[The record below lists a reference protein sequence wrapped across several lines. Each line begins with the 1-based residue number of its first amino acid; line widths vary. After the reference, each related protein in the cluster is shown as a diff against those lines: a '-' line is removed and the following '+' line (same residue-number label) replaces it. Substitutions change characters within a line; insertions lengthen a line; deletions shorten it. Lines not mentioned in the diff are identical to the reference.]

1 MVKHIQ
7 TICQQQPTICLSVFD
22 YFAGL
27 ALKGLNSWRV
37 DILVTRL
44 DFFSRSLYHFRDIVK
59 SLEEGI
65 MELVLINRS
74 NKVLIRILFKSFLAP
89 RKI

>member
-7 TICQQQPTICLSVFD
+7 KIRQQQPTNCLSAFD
-22 YFAGL
+22 YFVGL
-27 ALKGLNSWRV
+27 ALKGLNSWQV
-37 DILVTRL
+37 GILVTRL
-44 DFFSRSLYHFRDIVK
+44 DFFSRWLYHFRDIVK
-59 SLEEGI
+59 PLEEGI

-74 NKVLIRILFKSFLAP
+74 NKVFIRILFKPFLAP